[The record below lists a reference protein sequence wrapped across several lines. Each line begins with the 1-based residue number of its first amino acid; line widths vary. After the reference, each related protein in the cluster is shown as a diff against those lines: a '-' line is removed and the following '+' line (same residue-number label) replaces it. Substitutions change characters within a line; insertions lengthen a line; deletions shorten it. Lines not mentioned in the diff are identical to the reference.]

1 MGKHTPGP
9 WFADSL
15 GYVWRVDPTSLH
27 QYGGSIR
34 YESPLA
40 MTYLGSK
47 VDGNNTWYPLNHNAT
62 LIAAA
67 PELLRAA
74 KDFVEWFDCDRIGDK
89 PMAELHYAR
98 AAIAK
103 AEREI

>member
-1 MGKHTPGP
+1 MSKHTPGP

-40 MTYLGSK
+40 KAYYGSK
-47 VDGNNTWYPLNHNAT
+47 VGNITWYPLNHNAT

-67 PELLRAA
+67 PELLEALESLLAQTRQYGHEEEIKAA
-74 KDFVEWFDCDRIGDK
+74 D
-89 PMAELHYAR
+89 

-103 AEREI
+103 AKGEL